1 MTNEMYMYESMIFNA
16 LVLYQSNIILLST
29 TTITL
34 KEIGKFFYV
43 SHHISKMKNQF
54 VKEFLQQQFIVR
66 KFWCVVYISGGSLT
80 LLA

>member
-1 MTNEMYMYESMIFNA
+1 MKCA
-16 LVLYQSNIILLST
+16 LPEQHHTFKYT

-66 KFWCVVYISGGSLT
+66 KF
-80 LLA
+80 

>member
-1 MTNEMYMYESMIFNA
+1 MQDVPQNA
-16 LVLYQSNIILLST
+16 LPEQHHTFKYT

-34 KEIGKFFYV
+34 KEIGNFFYV

-66 KFWCVVYISGGSLT
+66 KFWCGIYFWRILKHY
-80 LLA
+80 